1 MAVISFTKVELPYG
15 WLGNMYAAPITYNG
29 QIYRTSEALFQCL
42 RFDNPEIR
50 ELIRA
55 QRSPMAA
62 KMVTK
67 PYKNQMIIAPR
78 EKEDIQNMAL
88 CLQLKFDQHPALKE
102 KLLKTK
108 DHILIE
114 DIGNRNGEN
123 HLFWGMKKINGVWT
137 GNNMMGKL
145 LMELREK
152 YKQSQHESL

>member
-15 WLGNMYAAPITYNG
+15 WLGKMYAAPITYNG
-29 QIYRTSEALFQCL
+29 KIYRTSEALFQAL
-42 RFDNPEIR
+42 RFDNPEIQ

-55 QRSPMAA
+55 EKSPMAA
-62 KMVTK
+62 KMVATK
-67 PYKNQMIIAPR
+67 HKKEMKIVAR
-78 EKEDIQNMAL
+78 EKEYIQNMAL